1 MESTIKSIVD
11 AFFKEKKLDVI
22 EEMEN
27 ILTKKFGRTFIDKN
41 ILQLTVEKKTVKIKT
56 STIEAKTEINL
67 YKKEIK
73 IKGHE
78 IKIL

>member
-27 ILTKKFGRTFIDKN
+27 ILTKKFGRAFIDKN

-67 YKKEIK
+67 HKKEIK

>member
-27 ILTKKFGRTFIDKN
+27 ILTKKFGRAFIDKN

-56 STIEAKTEINL
+56 NTIEGKSEINL
-67 YKKEIK
+67 HKKEIK